1 MVSALAGFG
10 VSLNARLTVFDRDT
24 WKEALTQVYDFERLN
39 SVVQEVG
46 PELSADMRDEE
57 LGRMHELRTAFAHE
71 ASGVAQLLQPSL
83 ERYISN
89 AVDGIWD
96 YLTGESEVIDL
107 GPVSYIETVESGM
120 SELHSRVTA
129 VREGSAEP
137 ESETVASLAELPA
150 EEFDAV
156 LAGVGEL
163 YQAGFLFMEPL
174 AQGAGEQ
181 VHQPTAEDE
190 AFRRSFHEA
199 VSAIHTIIFVS
210 AIVVLLCIGVF
221 LLLGGRTGTR
231 SRLIGNALL
240 WYSVLSLLFFAAV
253 GAFSG
258 FIARRLQE
266 LAAAEADSPQAG
278 DQAANT
284 VRAILAEYGD
294 IAIRFFVPL
303 MVFVAIAFGMGLLLR
318 MAGRGRTAGEVH

>member
-1 MVSALAGFG
+1 MVSALAAFG

-24 WKEALTQVYDFERLN
+24 WKEAVAQVYDFERLN
-39 SVVQEVG
+39 SVLQEVG

-57 LGRMHELRTAFAHE
+57 LGRLHELRTAFAHE

-89 AVDGIWD
+89 AVDGVWD

-107 GPVSYIETVESGM
+107 GPVSYIDTVESGM
-120 SELHSRVTA
+120 SELHARVTA

-137 ESETVASLAELPA
+137 ETETVASLAELPA

-163 YQAGFLFMEPL
+163 YRAGFLFMEPL

-199 VSAIHTIIFVS
+199 ASAIRTIIVAS
-210 AIVVLLCIGVF
+210 AIVIVLCIVAF
-221 LLLGGRTGTR
+221 LLLGAGTGSR

-240 WYSVLSLLFFAAV
+240 WYSIPFALLFA
-253 GAFSG
+253 GIGTFSG
-258 FIARRLQE
+258 FIARRLQD
-266 LAAAEADSPQAG
+266 LAASEAADPQAG
-278 DQAANT
+278 EQAANT

-294 IAIRFFVPL
+294 IWLRFFVPL
-303 MVFVAIAFGMGLLLR
+303 MVFVGITFGLGLLLR
-318 MAGRGRTAGEVH
+318 IAGRRRRTGEVR